1 MKTRVAVVAI
11 MAVLLGFSPALADD
25 GLPDTMDELL
35 RQQERDRRWFLNP
48 ERQRLLQ
55 EADKEIKK
63 REEKYR
69 DEEARKRR
77 KKEGGWL
84 NWW

>member
-1 MKTRVAVVAI
+1 MKVAVAVVI
-11 MAVLLGFSPALADD
+11 AVLLGFSPALADD
-25 GLPDTMDELL
+25 ELPDTMDELL

-69 DEEARKRR
+69 DEEAQKRR
-77 KKEGGWL
+77 KKKEGWL